1 MKRIQRKKNREF
13 LTLSCFLQVLG
24 KSVKPIPVMIL
35 GVIVAHKRY
44 PLQKYLFVL
53 MIVMGVAMFVYKDK
67 KGSAVDA
74 DHTFGWGE
82 ALLVSI
88 SFYSGNTLISI
99 FVSSKL

>member
-1 MKRIQRKKNREF
+1 M
-13 LTLSCFLQVLG
+13 LG

-82 ALLVSI
+82 ALLVSF

-99 FVSSKL
+99 FRSSKL